1 MNAILKKTHFLILT
15 GFLVGCAA
23 KEAAMPTA
31 PAPEAAPAMQPVEV
45 RLGKLIAV
53 DQRTFNLKNPAD
65 TERYE
70 KAVAQVFNHIWARH
84 VPGLQIL
91 VCKGDRGVYTGRYV
105 QLWNFDTQERRDY
118 YAPVPDADEA
128 PAHTTA
134 AFEPLD
140 AEFEEEWGFE
150 SSDFNFS
157 DSLRNYTDY
166 VLVGNDQVAEMPL
179 VGLLGIHHL
188 KVNAGMEEAFEAFMA
203 EKYYPATL
211 GRVPGIDWFAY
222 KGDRGADIGGYIL
235 ICALESVDR
244 RDSYFPAEGQ
254 VSEVAQ
260 NTLPPLQD
268 LFDELIELGV
278 TYFVPTDTTA
288 DTPPDEY
295 TDWVIIR

>member
-23 KEAAMPTA
+23 KEAAMPAA
-31 PAPEAAPAMQPVEV
+31 PAPEAAPAVQPVEV

-70 KAVAQVFNHIWARH
+70 KAVAQMFNHIWARH

-91 VCKGDRGVYTGRYV
+91 VCKGDRGVNTGRYV

-118 YAPVPDADEA
+118 YAPVADADEA

-134 AFEPLD
+134 AVEPLD
-140 AEFEEEWGFE
+140 AELEEKWGFE
-150 SSDFNFS
+150 SSDFIFS

-166 VLVGNDQVAEMPL
+166 VLVGSDQVAEMPL

-188 KVNAGMEEAFEAFMA
+188 KVNAGMEEAFEAFITT
-203 EKYYPATL
+203 KYYPAMKDL
-211 GRVPGIDWFAY
+211 LPGLWFFYY
-222 KGDRGADIGGYIL
+222 KGDRGADIGGYIHVY
-235 ICALESVDR
+235 AFDSPER
-244 RDSYFPAEGQ
+244 RDAYVPEPGQ
-254 VSEVAQ
+254 ASEVVQEAF
-260 NTLPPLQD
+260 TAVQD
-268 LFDELIELGV
+268 LFDEQD
-278 TYFVPTDTTA
+278 TYFVQA
-288 DTPPDEY
+288 DTATGEPVAEY

>member
-1 MNAILKKTHFLILT
+1 MNAILKTTHFLILT
-15 GFLVGCAA
+15 SFLVGCAA
-23 KEAAMPTA
+23 KEAAMSAA
-31 PAPEAAPAMQPVEV
+31 PAPEAAPAVQPVEV

-70 KAVAQVFNHIWARH
+70 KAVAQVLNHIWARH

-91 VCKGDRGVYTGRYV
+91 VCKGDRGVNAGRYV

-134 AFEPLD
+134 ALEPLN
-140 AEFEEEWGFE
+140 AEFEEKWEFE

-166 VLVGNDQVAEMPL
+166 VLVGSDQIAEMPL
-179 VGLLGIHHL
+179 VGLLGIHKI
-188 KVNAGMEEAFEAFMA
+188 KVKAGMEAAFETFMTD
-203 EKYYPATL
+203 KWYPAIL
-211 GRVPGIDWFAY
+211 GQISGLDWFVY
-222 KGDRGADIGGYIL
+222 KGDRGANIGGYISVA
-235 ICALESVDR
+235 ALDSPSR
-244 RDSYFPAEGQ
+244 RDAYWPEPGTASEAWTEAWRPFEELNNEANLYYVPAD
-254 VSEVAQ
+254 STAAA
-260 NTLPPLQD
+260 PP
-268 LFDELIELGV
+268 
-278 TYFVPTDTTA
+278 A
-288 DTPPDEY
+288 EY